1 MATVAE
7 TNPDQEPFMTTSE
20 IIKHVRSLPA
30 NERADI
36 VDRLIVELAADG
48 CEESVVEEWTEEVRR
63 RAELSR
69 SGQMQG
75 TEWEE
80 VRDDLRLRLNEYRQS

>member
-48 CEESVVEEWTEEVRR
+48 C
-63 RAELSR
+63 
-69 SGQMQG
+69 
-75 TEWEE
+75 
-80 VRDDLRLRLNEYRQS
+80 